1 MSVQLTIDEMMS
13 ILVFDKS
20 PRAGI
25 IQAMVEELGE
35 TLAYEI
41 DAGCSYLKRNGQGST
56 EFNRYMAP
64 FAPTQK
70 GPLPQ
75 SLLELD
81 IETEEYRELQNDL

>member
-1 MSVQLTIDEMMS
+1 MSIQLTIDEMVS
-13 ILVFDKS
+13 ILAYDNN
-20 PRAGI
+20 PRAELFT
-25 IQAMVEELGE
+25 AMVEQLGD
-35 TLAYEI
+35 TIATEI
-41 DAGCSYLKRNGQGST
+41 DASCPYLKRNGQGST

-81 IETEEYRELQNDL
+81 LETEEYRELQNDL